1 MSDVTIK
8 SIRGPGQ
15 ERLSSLSLTWQLI
28 RFRPGVF
35 LIFTLSL
42 LAFHLGGI
50 IPGLVERAIFDSL
63 TGAQPAVL
71 GIWTLIALYVSVE
84 LARLGANFGQD
95 YMLVTFQLLCGAL
108 LRKNLVASLLRRPG
122 AQGLP
127 VTPGE
132 ALSRL
137 GSDVGEVSDFPL
149 WLPWVGA
156 HVLAA
161 VVAVAIMARINLMI
175 TLVALLPLLGVVVVS
190 RVAWGRILQYRRASR
205 QAADA
210 VVGSLG
216 EMFGA
221 VQAVKVANAEED
233 VVAHFRGLNEQRG
246 QAALKDRF
254 FEELLHSIYATSID
268 VGIGVML
275 LMAAGAM
282 AAGTFTVGDFALFVY
297 YLSFVTQIPTL
308 LGTFVGDY
316 RQQEV
321 AIERLRELVPGE
333 SPRVM
338 AEPGPIYE
346 QGELPPV
353 PPVTRGVTD
362 TLEHLTISGLSH
374 YFHGGTRGIE
384 SVSLS
389 LERGS
394 FTVITGRIGSG
405 KTTLLRVLLGLLPRD
420 KGEIQWN
427 GQPVN
432 DPATFFQPPR
442 SAYTAQVPRLFS
454 ESLRDNILM
463 GLPVEQ
469 VDLQGASGAAI
480 LETDLEA
487 MPQGLETVVG
497 PRGIR
502 LSGGQVQ
509 RAAAARMFV
518 REPELLVCDDL
529 SSALDVETE
538 RLLWERLFASG
549 VARTCLVVSHRRAA
563 LRRADQIIVLKDGRI
578 DAQGKLDDLLATSDE
593 MRRLWKGDLGPETD
607 PPQES
612 TILAGEV
619 VV

>member
-1 MSDVTIK
+1 MSDAAINR
-8 SIRGPGQ
+8 IREPGQ
-15 ERLSSLSLTWQLI
+15 ERLNSLVLTWRLI
-28 RFRPGVF
+28 RFRPGIF

-63 TGAQPAVL
+63 TGAQPATL

-122 AQGLP
+122 ARGLP
-127 VTPGE
+127 VTAGE

-137 GSDVGEVSDFPL
+137 GSDVAEVSDFPL
-149 WLPWVGA
+149 WLPGVGA
-156 HVLAA
+156 HVIAA

-175 TLVALLPLLGVVVVS
+175 TVVVLLPLLGVVVVS

-233 VVAHFRGLNEQRG
+233 VIAHFRGLNEQRG
-246 QAALKDRF
+246 RAALKDRF
-254 FEELLHSIYATSID
+254 FEELLNSIYATSID

-297 YLSFVTQIPTL
+297 YLTFVTQIPTL
-308 LGTFVGDY
+308 LGTFIGDY

-321 AIERLRELVPGE
+321 AIERLTELVPDE
-333 SPRVM
+333 PPQVM
-338 AEPGPIYE
+338 AEPGPVYE
-346 QGELPPV
+346 QGDIPSV
-353 PPVTRGVTD
+353 PSIIRRASD
-362 TLEHLTISGLSH
+362 SLERLTVSGLA
-374 YFHGGTRGIE
+374 YGFPGGERGIE
-384 SVSLS
+384 GVNLS

-394 FTVITGRIGSG
+394 FTVVTGRIGAG

-420 KGEIQWN
+420 QGEIRWN
-427 GQPVN
+427 GEVVREPS
-432 DPATFFQPPR
+432 TFFQPPR
-442 SAYTAQVPRLFS
+442 SAYTPQVPRLFS

-463 GLPVEQ
+463 GLPGDQ
-469 VDLQGASGAAI
+469 VDLQGAIQAAI
-480 LETDLEA
+480 LEADLET
-487 MPQGLETVVG
+487 MPQGLATVVG

-538 RLLWERLFASG
+538 RFLWERLFASG
-549 VARTCLVVSHRRAA
+549 IARTCLVVSHRRAA
-563 LRRADQIIVLKDGRI
+563 LRRAGQIILLKDGRVE
-578 DAQGKLDDLLATSDE
+578 AQGKLDDLLATSEE
-593 MRRLWKGDLGPETD
+593 MRRLWKGDLGPASD
-607 PPQES
+607 QPRES
-612 TILAGEV
+612 RMLAAEV
-619 VV
+619 LG